1 MPADL
6 FPFALSRS
14 WIEGSKGFYR
24 CLTWTRA
31 VVSVAGCALARM
43 SPHAW
48 GSAGGAF
55 VPTAARIPGKDRR
68 AASTASELASGCR
81 GGDYVHPRSPR
92 RPPWTRRVESRAQ
105 SQTWT
110 TSRTNR
116 PTEMGRLATR
126 EARTLVDGSIT
137 VIAPQEIGVIDVVD
151 PGRPICISQT
161 VGYAPS
167 AAHGSPHGPRPLSGR
182 TGASI
187 TSVTPRPPKS
197 QSMWSRTLTRRV
209 TSLSCCVTI
218 VGHSLTTVRR
228 STNAGTSAAG
238 GEPPPSGK
246 GNPVSSGSGE
256 KPERK
261 GLWSKL
267 HNPTAQAEADTV
279 DDDDVMQ
286 YVYYIKLCFSCTGLA
301 LVIVALLALPLIMVM
316 DTALFDALGAVGG
329 RTTST
334 PHSDLRHR
342 DLLPLSNFLSGN
354 FTRGQAVS
362 RVVRRRA
369 LRQQRTFDCACAGI
383 FTFCFLGGCV
393 DALAWSSPP
402 LSSLVAC
409 VYTFD
414 AYSRVGPPPADCTP
428 EGALRE
434 LLGSSRVYHSD
445 RSDIQS
451 YDRHLVSWPVAGFRP
466 VALLDVLPA
475 ATRFG
480 LNDWETH
487 LLDSAENA
495 TLKRA
500 ELVAGRPY
508 YDPERFR
515 TIQSYG
521 TFVGELADRGMLRF
535 RLRDPADPDAAFDI
549 LFVRRKKGTLRLI
562 FDTRYFYFGFRAS
575 LSTVLPAASSLD
587 SIEVMRDDTGFTMYA
602 DFSKCCHGLDVPN
615 SLGQRFTI
623 PSLLAR
629 FCGVSTINGAAIPP
643 FAFVEPYVI
652 TLPIGCNGGLH
663 PCQMCVSPVVERY
676 VVLDHIV
683 FDRHPGV
690 SISGGQHAGA
700 ASFGGLC
707 VICTS
712 RDVADTL
719 LVDIVA
725 DSTEIGLCV
734 HDIVQASEHA
744 TSVGLELEHNRL
756 SLESSRLCR
765 PRLSIDDIVGRRH
778 CSGARFDVV
787 LGHVTCTP
795 ILRHEGLAVLD
806 KVHQYLRDVGDAI
819 GVLRHDAVTGFLQ
832 LSRPLPPSTAQISAP
847 CSSQVHCSYA
857 SPFGL
862 EVCSQVLPLDV
873 VRDIWRSSE
882 KWTLTALTTCAFTLG
897 MFALTRPPRA
907 KAARMLFSDRTL
919 TLLILLTVMLL
930 SSATAAH
937 SISTPPTI
945 SSPTRAAGLHFR
957 HPVLLL
963 HRHGDL
969 PGETGLC
976 DEAISLEQSDGFEGV
991 LLAPTTRRPPKQRL
1005 WKATGS
1011 MSHQA
1016 FVETIDLL
1024 HVTALEPTPYRL
1036 RRGGASEDLGGRKR
1050 SLAELTRRSRCA
1062 SDMSLTR
1069 YTKINQPD
1077 VRTRELGPQGFQ
1089 VRAGNS
1095 AGHLGV
1101 PLRGEAPSSSSPRAL
1116 PRPGP

>member
-1 MPADL
+1 MRRCASPCLKIGSSAVNASGGWRGRGYTSSPSEPRR
-6 FPFALSRS
+6 FVHSVMELSRHRGRRLLPPRPS
-14 WIEGSKGFYR
+14 MMTGG
-24 CLTWTRA
+24 TRGTTR
-31 VVSVAGCALARM
+31 VAGGRSGSTKSHPLPGWLQALVGVLGLMCLPRGHGESRGMTGLPVQAMESPRDSEPPSRM
-43 SPHAW
+43 LEGWGATLPMQKGQAAL
-48 GSAGGAF
+48 GSAPRWVQLHHQSPPGA
-55 VPTAARIPGKDRR
+55 VWCSEPSLEPLQGADPTTSPT
-68 AASTASELASGCR
+68 STACFAIAG
-81 GGDYVHPRSPR
+81 
-92 RPPWTRRVESRAQ
+92 
-105 SQTWT
+105 
-110 TSRTNR
+110 
-116 PTEMGRLATR
+116 
-126 EARTLVDGSIT
+126 ARTETRLEESEGLVQLYQSIWPT
-137 VIAPQEIGVIDVVD
+137 
-151 PGRPICISQT
+151 S
-161 VGYAPS
+161 
-167 AAHGSPHGPRPLSGR
+167 SG
-182 TGASI
+182 
-187 TSVTPRPPKS
+187 PKS
-197 QSMWSRTLTRRV
+197 IS
-209 TSLSCCVTI
+209 
-218 VGHSLTTVRR
+218 RR
-228 STNAGTSAAG
+228 ST
-238 GEPPPSGK
+238 
-246 GNPVSSGSGE
+246 
-256 KPERK
+256 
-261 GLWSKL
+261 
-267 HNPTAQAEADTV
+267 AESETNRSWPDRAKMEAV
-279 DDDDVMQ
+279 
-286 YVYYIKLCFSCTGLA
+286 
-301 LVIVALLALPLIMVM
+301 VAVA
-316 DTALFDALGAVGG
+316 G
-329 RTTST
+329 RTRDPRAAPLPYPARGLPHLGSLRYLVHKASGATSDMVSPDVGDKT
-334 PHSDLRHR
+334 ILTQHSDTRQR
-342 DLLPLSNFLSGN
+342 DLLPLPNFWSGN
-354 FTRGQAVS
+354 FTRGQAVF

-369 LRQQRTFDCACAGI
+369 LRQQHTLDCACAG
-383 FTFCFLGGCV
+383 FVAFSFLGGCA
-393 DALAWSSPP
+393 DALA
-402 LSSLVAC
+402 LSSHPLAPQIAC

-414 AYSRVGPPPADCTP
+414 AYSRVGPPPPDCTP

-451 YDRHLVSWPVAGFRP
+451 YDRHLVSWPVAGSRP
-466 VALLDVLPA
+466 VPLLDALPA
-475 ATRFG
+475 ATRLG

-500 ELVAGRPY
+500 ELVAGQPY

-862 EVCSQVLPLDV
+862 EVCSRVLPLDV

-897 MFALTRPPRA
+897 IFALTRPPRA

-1024 HVTALEPTPYRL
+1024 HVTALKPTPYRL

-1062 SDMSLTR
+1062 SDMSLTS

-1077 VRTRELGPQGFQ
+1077 VRTREFGPQGLQ